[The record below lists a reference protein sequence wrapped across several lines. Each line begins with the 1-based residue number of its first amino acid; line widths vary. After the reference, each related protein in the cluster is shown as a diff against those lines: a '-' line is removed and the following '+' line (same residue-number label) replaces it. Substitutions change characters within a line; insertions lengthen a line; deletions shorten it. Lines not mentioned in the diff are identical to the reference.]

1 MNRLEMKKFIT
12 ASTAILSLLFVSTSV
27 YAQEITI
34 TIQKPSNVRIT
45 DFGKLIGSIVG
56 IALTLATLAAFL
68 YLIWGGIQWITSGGD
83 KAGVES
89 AQHRIQAALLGLL
102 IVFATWALFTVVGS
116 FLGINVFN
124 LVIPSP
130 AS

>member
-1 MNRLEMKKFIT
+1 MEKIISSVLT
-12 ASTAILSLLFVSTSV
+12 AGAFLLSASSAF
-27 YAQEITI
+27 AQPTTI
-34 TIQKPSNVRIT
+34 TIEKPPNVRIT

-56 IALTLATLAAFL
+56 IALVLATLAAFI

-83 KAGVES
+83 KAGVEA

-102 IVFATWALFTVVGS
+102 IVFATWALFTVVGR
-116 FLGINVFN
+116 FLGIDVFN

-130 AS
+130 AT

>member
-1 MNRLEMKKFIT
+1 MKKFISV
-12 ASTAILSLLFVSTSV
+12 STAIGAFFQPVSNV
-27 YAQEITI
+27 FAQETTI
-34 TIQKPSNVRIT
+34 SIQRPSNVRIT
-45 DFGKLIGSIVG
+45 DFGKLIGSVVG
-56 IALTLATLAAFL
+56 IALTIATLAAFVF
-68 YLIWGGIQWITSGGD
+68 LIVGGIQWITSGGD

-102 IVFATWALFTVVGS
+102 IVFATWALFTVVGR
-116 FLGINVFN
+116 FLGIDVFN